1 MIFLELSI
9 DFNTKNIA
17 ARQMPKISDLKVI
30 EHNFHIL
37 SVTLTSTEIQT
48 NQEATIFHEKFEMM
62 KSPRAR

>member
-1 MIFLELSI
+1 MIFLYLSI

-37 SVTLTSTEIQT
+37 SVTLTSTEIQS
-48 NQEATIFHEKFEMM
+48 NPDFALGVLLIGCWDFC
-62 KSPRAR
+62 